1 MRVSRTETMTGGIV
15 MLALVVFTVMPFV
28 ALLSVAL
35 SPANT
40 LPSGISFTGQL
51 HWENFATA
59 FQLANFPT
67 LMVSS
72 ATLVA
77 VVVPLVLLCSTMAAY
92 SLTWLRVPAGGILF
106 VVFLAGLTI
115 PTESLIT
122 PLYLTMRDLHLTN
135 TVWSVALPLAAFQ
148 IPFGVFWM
156 RAHFLGMPADIEEA
170 AQVDGAGPVR
180 TFLQVQLPLAR
191 PAISTM
197 VILSFLWTWNHFIL
211 TLVMIDDPS
220 KRTVGGA
227 LAGFQGAHATDVVM
241 LCAAALLMMIPT
253 LSVFVI
259 FQRQFRAALLQ
270 GAVKE

>member
-1 MRVSRTETMTGGIV
+1 MRISRTENLTGGV
-15 MLALVVFTVMPFV
+15 VLVGLVIFTLMPFV
-28 ALLSVAL
+28 SLFSVAL
-35 SPANT
+35 APANT
-40 LPSGISFTGQL
+40 LPSGLSFAGHL
-51 HWENFATA
+51 HWGNFATA
-59 FQLANFPT
+59 FQLAHFPT

-77 VVVPLVLLCSTMAAY
+77 VVVPLVLLFSTMAAY
-92 SLTWLRVPAGGILF
+92 SLTWLRVPAGGVLF
-106 VVFLAGLTI
+106 VVFLTGLTI

-122 PLYLTMRDLHLTN
+122 PLYLTMSQLHLTN
-135 TVWSVALPLAAFQ
+135 TVWSVALPLTAFQ
-148 IPFGVFWM
+148 MPFGVFWM
-156 RAHFLGMPADIEEA
+156 RSHFLGMPAEIEEA

-180 TFLQVQLPLAR
+180 TFLQIQVPLAR
-191 PAISTM
+191 AAISTM

-211 TLVMIDDPS
+211 TLVMIDDPA

-253 LSVFVI
+253 LLVFAV

-270 GAVKE
+270 GSVKA

>member
-1 MRVSRTETMTGGIV
+1 MRVSRTERLTGSAV
-15 MLALVVFTVMPFV
+15 LLALVAFTLMPFV
-28 ALLSVAL
+28 SLLSVAL
-35 SPANT
+35 APANT
-40 LPSGISFTGQL
+40 IPSGLSFAGQL

-59 FQLANFPT
+59 FRLAHFPT
-67 LMVSS
+67 LMLSS

-92 SLTWLRVPAGGILF
+92 SLTWLRVPFGGVLF

-156 RAHFLGMPADIEEA
+156 RTHFLGMPAEIEEA
-170 AQVDGAGPVR
+170 AQIDGAGPVR

-211 TLVMIDDPS
+211 TLVMIDDPA

-241 LCAAALLMMIPT
+241 LCAAALLMMVPT
-253 LSVFVI
+253 LLVFVV

-270 GAVKE
+270 GSVKA

>member
-1 MRVSRTETMTGGIV
+1 MRISLTERVSGAIV
-15 MLALVVFTVMPFV
+15 LIALILFTLLPFV

-35 SPANT
+35 SPPNT
-40 LPSGISFTGQL
+40 LPSGISFLREL
-51 HWENFATA
+51 HWENFVTA
-59 FQLANFPT
+59 FQLAQFPT

-72 ATLVA
+72 ATLVII
-77 VVVPLVLLCSTMAAY
+77 VVPLVTLLATMAAY
-92 SLTWLRVPAGGILF
+92 ALTWLRVPFAAVLF
-106 VVFLAGLTI
+106 VVFLMGLTI

-122 PLYLTMRDLHLTN
+122 PLYLTMRDLQLTN

-156 RAHFLGMPADIEEA
+156 RTHFLGMPAELEEA
-170 AQVDGAGPVR
+170 AQLDGSGPFR
-180 TFLQVQLPLAR
+180 TFFQIQLPLAR
-191 PAISTM
+191 QAIATM

-227 LAGFQGAHATDVVM
+227 LAGFQGAQATDVVM

-253 LSVFVI
+253 LAVFMI
-259 FQRQFRAALLQ
+259 FQRQFSAALLQ
-270 GAVKE
+270 GSVKA

>member
-1 MRVSRTETMTGGIV
+1 MRISLTERVSGAIV
-15 MLALVVFTVMPFV
+15 LIALILFTLIPFV

-35 SPANT
+35 SPPNT
-40 LPSGISFTGQL
+40 LPSGISFLREL
-51 HWENFATA
+51 HWENFVTA
-59 FQLANFPT
+59 FQLAQFPT

-72 ATLVA
+72 ATLVII
-77 VVVPLVLLCSTMAAY
+77 VVPLVTLLATMAAY
-92 SLTWLRVPAGGILF
+92 ALTWLRVPFAAVLF
-106 VVFLAGLTI
+106 VVFLMGLTI

-122 PLYLTMRDLHLTN
+122 PLYLTMRDLQLTN

-156 RAHFLGMPADIEEA
+156 RTHFLGMPAELEEA
-170 AQVDGAGPVR
+170 AQLDGSGPFR
-180 TFLQVQLPLAR
+180 TFFQIQLPLAR
-191 PAISTM
+191 QAIATM

-227 LAGFQGAHATDVVM
+227 LAGFQGAQATDVVM

-253 LSVFVI
+253 LAVFMI
-259 FQRQFRAALLQ
+259 FQRQFSAALLQ
-270 GAVKE
+270 GSVKA

>member
-1 MRVSRTETMTGGIV
+1 MRVSLTERITSRIV
-15 MLALVVFTVMPFV
+15 LILLILFTLLPFV

-40 LPSGISFTGQL
+40 LPSGISFLREL

-59 FQLANFPT
+59 FELANFPT
-67 LMVSS
+67 LMLSS
-72 ATLVA
+72 ATLV
-77 VVVPLVLLCSTMAAY
+77 VIVVPLVVLGATMAAY
-92 SLTWLRVPAGGILF
+92 GLTWLRVPLAGVIF
-106 VVFLAGLTI
+106 VLFLAGLTI

-122 PLYLTMRDLHLTN
+122 PLYLTMQGLGLTN
-135 TVWSVALPLAAFQ
+135 TPWSVALPLAALQ
-148 IPFGVFWM
+148 MPFGIFWM
-156 RAHFLGMPADIEEA
+156 RSHFLGMPAELEEA
-170 AQVDGAGPVR
+170 AQLDGSGPFR
-180 TFLQVQLPLAR
+180 TFWQVQLPLAR

-253 LSVFVI
+253 LLVFVI
-259 FQRQFRAALLQ
+259 FQRQFSAALLQ
-270 GAVKE
+270 GSVKS

>member
-1 MRVSRTETMTGGIV
+1 MRISLTERISGRV
-15 MLALVVFTVMPFV
+15 VLVLLILFTLLPFV

-40 LPSGISFTGQL
+40 LPSGISFVKEL
-51 HWENFATA
+51 HWENFVTA

-72 ATLVA
+72 ATLVII
-77 VVVPLVLLCSTMAAY
+77 VVPLVVFTATLAAY
-92 SLTWLRVPAGGILF
+92 GLTWLRVPLAGLLF
-106 VVFLAGLTI
+106 LVFLVGLTI

-122 PLYLTMRDLHLTN
+122 PLYYTMRGLNLTN
-135 TVWSVALPLAAFQ
+135 TPWSVALPLAAFQ
-148 IPFGVFWM
+148 IPFGIFWM
-156 RAHFLGMPADIEEA
+156 RSHFLGMPAELEEA
-170 AQVDGAGPVR
+170 AQLDGSGPFR
-180 TFLQVQLPLAR
+180 TFWQVQLPLAR

-241 LCAAALLMMIPT
+241 LSAAALLMMVPT
-253 LSVFVI
+253 LIVFII
-259 FQRQFRAALLQ
+259 FQRQFSAALLQ
-270 GAVKE
+270 GSVKG

>member
-1 MRVSRTETMTGGIV
+1 MRVSLTERITSRIV
-15 MLALVVFTVMPFV
+15 LILLILFTLLPFV

-40 LPSGISFTGQL
+40 LPSGISFLREL

-59 FQLANFPT
+59 FELANFPT
-67 LMVSS
+67 LMLSS
-72 ATLVA
+72 ATLV
-77 VVVPLVLLCSTMAAY
+77 VIVVPLVVLGATMAAY
-92 SLTWLRVPAGGILF
+92 GLTWLRVPLAGVIF
-106 VVFLAGLTI
+106 VLFLAGLTI

-122 PLYLTMRDLHLTN
+122 PLYLAMQGLGLTN
-135 TVWSVALPLAAFQ
+135 TPWSVALPLAALQ
-148 IPFGVFWM
+148 MPFGIFWM
-156 RAHFLGMPADIEEA
+156 RSHFLGMPAELEEA
-170 AQVDGAGPVR
+170 AQLDGSGPFR
-180 TFLQVQLPLAR
+180 TFWQVQLPLAR

-253 LSVFVI
+253 LLVFVI
-259 FQRQFRAALLQ
+259 FQRQFSAALLQ
-270 GAVKE
+270 GSVKS